1 MSEPESKSTSDRN
14 CLIFD
19 IMFEMIIHL
28 GLNGNNSHSSECRVC
43 LPQQRLAS
51 LSQTA
56 RRCSWSTA
64 SWLLLC
70 FHRWGTCICEKSLEL
85 THWHAKICP
94 EQALVQFHVI
104 YEKVTL
110 YPPFC
115 PWEAWR
121 GQDTHLWRTSP
132 CFLTLPCHFCK
143 FVFLLFLS
151 QINIAAGVTSFDP
164 NIWILCY
171 FLHL

>member
-1 MSEPESKSTSDRN
+1 MSELECKSTSDRN
-14 CLIFD
+14 WYLIFD

-28 GLNGNNSHSSECRVC
+28 GLNGNNSHSNECRVC

-51 LSQTA
+51 LSQTS

-64 SWLLLC
+64 SWLVLC
-70 FHRWGTCICEKSLEL
+70 LHRWGTRTDPL
-85 THWHAKICP
+85 TRQDLSTTGLGTVSCYLW
-94 EQALVQFHVI
+94 EGD
-104 YEKVTL
+104 TL

-121 GQDTHLWRTSP
+121 GRDSP

-143 FVFLLFLS
+143 FVFPLFLS
-151 QINIAAGVTSFDP
+151 QIHIAAGVTSSDP